1 MIDLKGLKP
10 GQYRRLK
17 PQEVKDLKAMALAK
31 KNNHK

>member
-1 MIDLKGLKP
+1 MIDLKRLKTRA
-10 GQYRRLK
+10 YRRLK